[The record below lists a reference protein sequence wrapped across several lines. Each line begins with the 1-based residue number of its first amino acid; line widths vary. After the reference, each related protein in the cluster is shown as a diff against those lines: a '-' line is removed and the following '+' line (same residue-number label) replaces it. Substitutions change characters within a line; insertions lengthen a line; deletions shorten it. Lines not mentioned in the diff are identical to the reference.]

1 MTTVSRYSVVLCVGF
16 LGAIAACNGS
26 KKEAQPTAT
35 APEDTMLMHDL
46 AEANKNTANAAAL
59 DNSLTAVKTGGD
71 STTSSAVGGPSA
83 TPQTQVVSRPTNVST
98 DATRPAATVATPGS
112 VPTTTTRP
120 RTEIRSGDSNK
131 ATTRT
136 TVSHA
141 SSPSGDPCDSPA
153 AADQRTCLNRYIVA
167 NDADLNQTYQ
177 DLIAQSRKSGGPE
190 LEERLREAQRA
201 WVNDRD
207 MACRRTGDDANG
219 LWARPVARCLA
230 DYSTKRTAELRRTL
244 SSLRGQ

>member
-1 MTTVSRYSVVLCVGF
+1 MNIFSRYSVAVGVSI
-16 LGAIAACNGS
+16 LAAATACNGS

-35 APEDTMLMHDL
+35 APEDTMLLHDL
-46 AEANKNTANAAAL
+46 AEANKNTANAAAQ
-59 DNSLTAVKTGGD
+59 DNSLTALKAGGD
-71 STTSSAVGGPSA
+71 SQAATPTMTVSGTTA
-83 TPQTQVVSRPTNVST
+83 TPQTQIVSRPTSPSSDVVRPSGVET
-98 DATRPAATVATPGS
+98 REIATATRARPAS
-112 VPTTTTRP
+112 
-120 RTEIRSGDSNK
+120 RSEDSN
-131 ATTRT
+131 RT
-136 TVSHA
+136 TPRSTTSHA
-141 SSPSGDPCDSPA
+141 VSSGDPCDSPA

-207 MACRRTGDDANG
+207 MACRRSGDDANG

-230 DYSTKRTAELRRTL
+230 DYSAKRTAELRHTL